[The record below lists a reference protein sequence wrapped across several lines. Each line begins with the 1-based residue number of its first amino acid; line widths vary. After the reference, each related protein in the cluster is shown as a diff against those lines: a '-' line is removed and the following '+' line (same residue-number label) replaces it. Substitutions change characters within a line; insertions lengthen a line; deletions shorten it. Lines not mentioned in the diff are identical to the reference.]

1 MGKKKTHEEYVKEVA
16 QINPNIEVIEQ
27 YVGSNI
33 KIAHRCKIDG
43 YVWSTQP
50 NIILMGHKC
59 PMCSGRVV
67 MPHGEYVKKVF
78 DINPDVEV
86 VGTYNGA
93 RNKILHRCKID
104 GYEWEI
110 TPDHILR
117 GVGCPLCSGKLR
129 KTHEQ
134 YVKEVFKINPNI
146 EVLEEYISY
155 KVPILHMCKIDGHQ
169 WYACPSNI
177 LFGTGCPQ
185 CKASHGER
193 EISAWLSDH
202 LINFE
207 PQKTFNGCKNKKL
220 LPFDFYIPEYNL
232 CIEYDGEQ
240 HYMPVKHFG
249 GQTRLEKTIYRDKIK
264 TNYCMANNIQLL
276 RIRYDE
282 DIAISLEN
290 FFNNTK
296 LTKEVI

>member
-1 MGKKKTHEEYVKEVA
+1 MGKKKTHEEYVKEVE
-16 QINPNIEVIEQ
+16 QINPNIEVIGQ

-33 KIAHRCKIDG
+33 KITHRCKIDG
-43 YVWSTQP
+43 YMWSTQP

-59 PMCSGRVV
+59 PKCSGRVV
-67 MPHGEYVKKVF
+67 LPHDEYVKKVF
-78 DINPDVEV
+78 DINSDIEV

-117 GVGCPLCSGKLR
+117 GVGCPLCGGKLR
-129 KTHEQ
+129 KTHKQ
-134 YVKEVFKINPNI
+134 YVDEVFNVNPNI
-146 EVLEEYISY
+146 EVLDEYISY
-155 KVPILHMCKIDGHQ
+155 KTPILHRCKVDGCE

-185 CKASHGER
+185 CSSSRGER
-193 EISAWLSDH
+193 EISMWLNNN
-202 LINFE
+202 LITFE
-207 PQKTFNGCKNKKL
+207 PQKTFDGCRNKKL
-220 LPFDFYIPEYNL
+220 LPFDFYLPTHNV

-240 HYMPVKHFG
+240 HYKSIDFFG
-249 GQTRLEKTIYRDKIK
+249 GEEKLEKTRQRDNIK
-264 TNYCMANNIQLL
+264 TNYCLKNNIQLL
-276 RIRYDE
+276 RIKYTENISEVLE
-282 DIAISLEN
+282 D

-296 LTKEVI
+296 LIKEAI